1 LWEFSCV
8 LIVLADAFY
17 TVSVTEEVSDNV
29 GIIMMKQYT
38 TFFKLEVKSLL
49 KWYVQD
55 IYILTKSGFCY

>member
-1 LWEFSCV
+1 M

>member
-1 LWEFSCV
+1 V